1 MYGEKKVI
9 DENVEKGML
18 CAIFLT
24 SCLYQ
29 VDPLSYEKLEYPQVL
44 KDL

>member
-18 CAIFLT
+18 CAIFL
-24 SCLYQ
+24 L
-29 VDPLSYEKLEYPQVL
+29 VVFIKLIL
-44 KDL
+44 FLMKSWNIRKF